1 MNGSTLQNI
10 LSPISLE
17 EIDKI
22 VKINQEELLKSCQT
36 IHQVIQEEIE
46 IGIPPWNIF
55 LVGYSQG
62 GKQGI
67 YDLRE
72 YLREKLYQYNSIKN
86 EVALQ
91 MSFQNKIN
99 LEAN

>member
-1 MNGSTLQNI
+1 LAKTKREIVFDKKTRKDFSQTKFIFPQSFAAESWYSMNGSTLQNI

-46 IGIPPWNIF
+46 IGIPHGIF
-55 LVGYSQG
+55 FWLAILKEIQ
-62 GKQGI
+62 
-67 YDLRE
+67 L
-72 YLREKLYQYNSIKN
+72 L
-86 EVALQ
+86 
-91 MSFQNKIN
+91 
-99 LEAN
+99 